1 MIDCTF
7 TAPHVKEYMI
17 TLFKCLFC
25 FRDKRLMEYLE
36 ARVLGLSERA
46 RRCLASFGAVHGI
59 RSGGDWASGSHD
71 AGNVIYASVWEAWKA
86 ELPQHACWYARSVTN
101 VNSAGNILEGVMGA
115 AWIWQHRKAALQDA
129 ASFHSMLVA
138 ENLTAFHDIVTD
150 AFLSEVAQV
159 GSGLVDW
166 VPWLEQAILSYEAIY
181 SLHPGMQCTRKTYD
195 AARQYTHLEAVR
207 LGHPDGWLFIRE
219 GRFPEPRPVLR
230 DGAETDSTAA
240 PEVEDQPSVPGEDT
254 EDDSVPGED
263 ASAPMEDT
271 TFSADFM
278 RGWLTGFNDAELITL
293 REILEEE
300 EERRQR
306 AAATAAADAMRDAA
320 EPEPPM

>member
-1 MIDCTF
+1 M
-7 TAPHVKEYMI
+7 
-17 TLFKCLFC
+17 
-25 FRDKRLMEYLE
+25 
-36 ARVLGLSERA
+36 
-46 RRCLASFGAVHGI
+46 
-59 RSGGDWASGSHD
+59 
-71 AGNVIYASVWEAWKA
+71 
-86 ELPQHACWYARSVTN
+86 
-101 VNSAGNILEGVMGA
+101 
-115 AWIWQHRKAALQDA
+115 
-129 ASFHSMLVA
+129 
-138 ENLTAFHDIVTD
+138 
-150 AFLSEVAQV
+150 
-159 GSGLVDW
+159 
-166 VPWLEQAILSYEAIY
+166 
-181 SLHPGMQCTRKTYD
+181 
-195 AARQYTHLEAVR
+195 RQYTHLDAVR

-219 GRFPEPRPVLR
+219 GRFREPRLVLR

-306 AAATAAADAMRDAA
+306 AAATAAADAMRAAA